1 MKTVSIPGP
10 AGPLEARWTPAG
22 PPRWAVLCHP
32 HSLYGGTMDDAVLDV
47 VDGALAAKGFARLR
61 FNFRGVGA
69 SAGRFDDGRGEA
81 EDLVAVCAWLA
92 AERVPAALWVAGY
105 SFGAAVAWRARSRL
119 ASLERLVLVAPPTAM
134 LNLGRSAPATPVS
147 VLAGDADPHCDLA
160 ALESAA
166 AAIDVHPIAGA
177 DHFFA
182 GRQDALAAAL
192 ASLPP
197 AA

>member
-1 MKTVSIPGP
+1 MESVSIPGP

-32 HSLYGGTMDDAVLDV
+32 HSLYGGTMHDAVLDV

-61 FNFRGVGA
+61 FNFRGAGA
-69 SAGRFDDGRGEA
+69 SAGRFDEGRGET
-81 EDLVAVCAWLA
+81 EDLVAVCAWLV
-92 AERVPAALWVAGY
+92 AEQAPAALWVAGY

-134 LNLGRSAPATPVS
+134 LHLGGSPPATPVT

-160 ALESAA
+160 ALESSAA
-166 AAIDVHPIAGA
+166 GIDVHPIAGA

-182 GRQDALAAAL
+182 GRWDALAAAL
-192 ASLPP
+192 AGLPP